1 MLIIAVLQLHVR
13 DHQGNLGGEAGRG
26 NPFLCVLHRRRECCF
41 LADLSGGALDSDS
54 CQLFCRLAMQTG
66 ALSFHRF
73 SALLQ
78 DFGSLARGEGTSDV
92 LLAYEL

>member
-1 MLIIAVLQLHVR
+1 MHEGEYVLLCDMDDMCAIA
-13 DHQGNLGGEAGRG
+13 
-26 NPFLCVLHRRRECCF
+26 P
-41 LADLSGGALDSDS
+41 ADLSGGALDPDS
-54 CQLFCRLAMQTG
+54 CRLFCRLAMQTG
-66 ALSFHRF
+66 ALSLHRF

>member
-1 MLIIAVLQLHVR
+1 MRNRAKSEKVGGTTGM
-13 DHQGNLGGEAGRG
+13 GNTV
-26 NPFLCVLHRRRECCF
+26 PCVLYRRHECYF
-41 LADLSGGALDSDS
+41 HADLSGGALDSDS
-54 CQLFCRLAMQTG
+54 CQLFCRLVMQTG

>member
-1 MLIIAVLQLHVR
+1 M
-13 DHQGNLGGEAGRG
+13 
-26 NPFLCVLHRRRECCF
+26 
-41 LADLSGGALDSDS
+41 SGGALDPDS

-66 ALSFHRF
+66 ALSLHRF